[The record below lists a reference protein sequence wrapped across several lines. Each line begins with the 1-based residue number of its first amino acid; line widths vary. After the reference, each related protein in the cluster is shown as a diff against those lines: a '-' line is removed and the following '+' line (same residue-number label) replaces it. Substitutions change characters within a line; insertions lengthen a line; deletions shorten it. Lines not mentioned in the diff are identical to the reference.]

1 MAGSPPNGSSGSN
14 NDDDLEISVEGRPL
28 ASAPAPAPAPAP
40 QPRKRA
46 RTPNP
51 VADEVIHTG
60 EIGESRSMIIRS
72 SPSIPVEPKIQI
84 REEPTEPV
92 APVRPALPPTAPAKS
107 RLPLIIGAA
116 ALVLGGAGVAI
127 MASKGGGGTKT
138 AATGSGQPTTAPAAA
153 SNISSLADFIG
164 TTLDADAHA
173 AMVRAEAI
181 ASSSMLRAG
190 IETDAKTLADMAKDN
205 DVTFPIKPGEVV
217 DVIQVKDNGR
227 TPLLHWPADG
237 PQIPAPPAGKMQLAQ
252 INGKLMVLATAVIAK
267 RQGSSVSGEIVIA
280 VPIDLEVIRKKVTI
294 PSSIVG
300 LASPVVIVGGE
311 KGQKQTAKIDT
322 EMKAPISFEATP

>member
-14 NDDDLEISVEGRPL
+14 DDDLEISIEGK
-28 ASAPAPAPAPAP
+28 PAPATATP
-40 QPRKRA
+40 QPARKRA

-72 SPSIPVEPKIQI
+72 SGPVVPVEPKIQI

-92 APVRPALPPTAPAKS
+92 TPVRPAAPPPAKS
-107 RLPLIIGAA
+107 KLPLVIGAA
-116 ALVLGGAGVAI
+116 VLVIGGAGAAFVL
-127 MASKGGGGTKT
+127 SQKGGGSK
-138 AATGSGQPTTAPAAA
+138 AATPGPTQPAAGG
-153 SNISSLADFIG
+153 SQVSTLAEFIG
-164 TTLDADAHA
+164 TTLDADAHGA
-173 AMVRAEAI
+173 TVRAEAI

-205 DVTFPIKPGEVV
+205 DVTFPIKQGEVV
-217 DVIQVKDNGR
+217 DVIQIKDSGR
-227 TPLLHWPADG
+227 TPLLHWPQG
-237 PQIPAPPAGKMQLAQ
+237 SPQIPAPPPGKTQLAV
-252 INGKLMVLATAVIAK
+252 INGALNVVATAAIPK
-267 RQGSSVSGEIVIA
+267 RQGGAVGGEIVIA

-300 LASPVVIVGGE
+300 LASPIVLVGGA
-311 KGQKQTAKIDT
+311 QTASKQKVKIDT
-322 EMKAPISFEATP
+322 EMKAPISLEASP

>member
-1 MAGSPPNGSSGSN
+1 MAGTPPNGSSGSN
-14 NDDDLEISVEGRPL
+14 DDDIEISIEGKPV
-28 ASAPAPAPAPAP
+28 AAAPAPA
-40 QPRKRA
+40 PRKRA

-51 VADEVIHTG
+51 AADEIIHTG
-60 EIGESRSMIIRS
+60 EIGEAPRSLIVRS
-72 SPSIPVEPKIQI
+72 SPNIPVEPKIQI

-92 APVRPALPPTAPAKS
+92 TPVRPPAPAGAKS

-116 ALVLGGAGVAI
+116 ALVLGGAGVAV
-127 MASKGGGGTKT
+127 MLSKGGGGTK
-138 AATGSGQPTTAPAAA
+138 AAAPSPTQPTTAPAAA
-153 SNISSLADFIG
+153 SNLSSLADFIG

-205 DVTFPIKPGEVV
+205 DVTFPIKRGEVV
-217 DVIQVKDNGR
+217 DVIQVKDAGR
-227 TPLLHWPADG
+227 SPLLHWPADA

-252 INGKLMVLATAVIAK
+252 VNGVLAVIATATIAK

-300 LASPVVIVGGE
+300 LASPVVIVGGG
-311 KGQKQTAKIDT
+311 KGAKQTAKIDT
-322 EMKAPISFEATP
+322 EMKAPISLEAMP